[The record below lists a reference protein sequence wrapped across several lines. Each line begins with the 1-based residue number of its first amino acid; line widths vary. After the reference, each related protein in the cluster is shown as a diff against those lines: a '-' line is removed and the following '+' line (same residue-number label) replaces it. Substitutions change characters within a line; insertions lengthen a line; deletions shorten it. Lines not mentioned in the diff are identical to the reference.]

1 MVYTG
6 SLRFFESLAVGVL
19 TECYGLHRFF
29 ESLAVGVLTECYGL
43 HRFFE
48 SLAVGVLTEC
58 YVEDERKAQLLL
70 TRDLANFGN
79 KTVLRLAK
87 EADNKLFLANVACQS
102 LLDRIWMGRM
112 ALNNGWLKVS

>member
-1 MVYTG
+1 
-6 SLRFFESLAVGVL
+6 
-19 TECYGLHRFF
+19 
-29 ESLAVGVLTECYGL
+29 
-43 HRFFE
+43 
-48 SLAVGVLTEC
+48 VLTEC

-112 ALNNGWLKVS
+112 ALNNGWLKVSGCCY